1 MLRPSIL
8 VLALL
13 AVLVLTFLAVLLLS
27 VTPCV
32 ADRTRLEANRL
43 LARRLELTD
52 LALFT
57 EARYTRHPT
66 QADLHS
72 AFQDALSALEHFPT
86 GALMPP
92 PLAGS
97 YGQGAEVRAGEFP
110 APDAEQHSHR
120 PAQ

>member
-1 MLRPSIL
+1 MRRPSVL

-13 AVLVLTFLAVLLLS
+13 TVLALSFLAILS
-27 VTPCV
+27 FSVAPRA
-32 ADRTRLEANRL
+32 ADRTRLEASRL
-43 LARRLELTD
+43 LARRLGLTD

-72 AFQDALSALEHFPT
+72 AFQDAPAAFEHFPT

-92 PLAGS
+92 PFAGS
-97 YGQGAEVRAGEFP
+97 YGQWAKLRTGQP
-110 APDAEQHSHR
+110 PDAESNGHR